1 MHRYEFTGRPDARV
15 SRSVPKD
22 LDQRL
27 LSTAF
32 LLVHNCDVD
41 ENLVGNEEPI
51 KSRLPE
57 QSSSGRAVPG
67 ALVWVGLVV
76 RFNLRFVCE
85 FRVSH
90 GVSRVSRVCP
100 GSPGVTRAH
109 TGVRFTQSCLKTNQ
123 PPKKVPNPPT

>member
-51 KSRLPE
+51 KSRLPV
-57 QSSSGRAVPG
+57 QSSSGRAVR
-67 ALVWVGLVV
+67 VRWCGLGW
-76 RFNLRFVCE
+76 L
-85 FRVSH
+85 
-90 GVSRVSRVCP
+90 
-100 GSPGVTRAH
+100 
-109 TGVRFTQSCLKTNQ
+109 
-123 PPKKVPNPPT
+123 